1 MFYNKNRLNNVVFPL
16 WFMLLLIPPF
26 LFLFIFGNF
35 IIDSLVVIISLKLLK
50 HEFKIK
56 NIILTILVIW
66 IIGYIYDFVG
76 SLIIFYLKKI
86 GIINLYNAF
95 ENILILLIYILIILF
110 VGLLI
115 GIIDYFILYRKIKD
129 KNKART
135 VSIALGIITAPWF
148 FCFQLIG
155 F

>member
-56 NIILTILVIW
+56 NIILTILVI
-66 IIGYIYDFVG
+66 
-76 SLIIFYLKKI
+76 
-86 GIINLYNAF
+86 
-95 ENILILLIYILIILF
+95 
-110 VGLLI
+110 
-115 GIIDYFILYRKIKD
+115 
-129 KNKART
+129 
-135 VSIALGIITAPWF
+135 
-148 FCFQLIG
+148 
-155 F
+155 